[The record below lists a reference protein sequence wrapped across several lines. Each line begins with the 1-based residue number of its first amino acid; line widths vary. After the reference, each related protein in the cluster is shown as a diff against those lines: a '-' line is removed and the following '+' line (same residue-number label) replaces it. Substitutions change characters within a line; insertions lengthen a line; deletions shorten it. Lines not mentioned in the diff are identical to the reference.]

1 MRMKE
6 YQMDRDDNPRDY
18 EYKRREPSDAEV
30 DAEIDRRQQ
39 READEMFS
47 VERINAAIRKLNELA
62 KS

>member
-30 DAEIDRRQQ
+30 DAKIDERQQ

-47 VERINAAIRKLNELA
+47 VERINAAIRKLNELV
-62 KS
+62 KT